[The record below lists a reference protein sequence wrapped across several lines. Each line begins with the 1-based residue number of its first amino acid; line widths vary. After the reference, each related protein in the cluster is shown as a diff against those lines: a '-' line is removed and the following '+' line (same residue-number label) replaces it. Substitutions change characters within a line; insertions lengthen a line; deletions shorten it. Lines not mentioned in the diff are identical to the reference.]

1 MALTSMKTS
10 LPKTM
15 RGCGDLVKLLLAMP
29 SPSQVISTD
38 AIMKSKSNKWKLAG
52 VIGIF
57 NLAEINSVKT
67 DNGRFRLNEADM
79 AIVLI

>member
-1 MALTSMKTS
+1 MKTS

-15 RGCGDLVKLLLAMP
+15 RGCGDLVKLLLTMP